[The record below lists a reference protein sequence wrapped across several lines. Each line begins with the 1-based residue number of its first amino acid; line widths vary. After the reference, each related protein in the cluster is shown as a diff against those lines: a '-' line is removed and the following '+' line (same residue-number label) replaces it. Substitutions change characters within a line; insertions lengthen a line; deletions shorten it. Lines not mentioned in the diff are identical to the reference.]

1 MILEDSGSLRL
12 KLIQLKKKMKFEQF
26 KNKCEVCNFCVIH
39 GTKMNWEM
47 TDTMIND
54 KNDF

>member
-12 KLIQLKKKMKFEQF
+12 KLIQLKKMKFEQF
-26 KNKCEVCNFCVIH
+26 KNKCEVCHFCVIH

>member
-1 MILEDSGSLRL
+1 
-12 KLIQLKKKMKFEQF
+12 MKFEQL
-26 KNKCEVCNFCVIH
+26 KNKCEVCHFCVIH
-39 GTKMNWEM
+39 GTKMNWKM